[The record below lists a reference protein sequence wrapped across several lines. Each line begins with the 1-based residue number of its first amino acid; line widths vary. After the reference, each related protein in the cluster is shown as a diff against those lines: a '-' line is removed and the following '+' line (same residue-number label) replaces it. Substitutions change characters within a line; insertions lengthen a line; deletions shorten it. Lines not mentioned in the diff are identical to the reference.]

1 MINNSPILK
10 RILPARLTNLYRQT
24 IAGDNPPLG
33 EFYPIQVGKSKNFS
47 GREYG
52 SHHADHLSLTLEMLW
67 PHLQDGGVYIIEDTH
82 TSYWKEY
89 GGGYLKNQTI
99 VEFVKDA
106 IDTIHQLYTRKKMPV
121 RTEFLRDS
129 LASITFFD
137 SIIVLRKA
145 KTTPP
150 QRVSFE

>member
-1 MINNSPILK
+1 LIYGIDIDERCREISIPGVEIRIGSHVDQAFLSSVLK
-10 RILPARLTNLYRQT
+10 EL
-24 IAGDNPPLG
+24 GDPQ
-33 EFYPIQVGKSKNFS
+33 IIIDD
-47 GREYG
+47 G